1 MMKLYLSLLFLF
13 CQGTIFS
20 QVINDMNVKIKD
32 SLETRIQLL
41 RTYNYICD
49 KEPIFKQDL
58 VSTKEA
64 FILFIKALMLNRLSS
79 IESNDYTYS
88 IGEDSSKRYWL
99 AYIRNHKVSFTGNG
113 TYLVVDKNNFSV
125 LILENHK

>member
-1 MMKLYLSLLFLF
+1 
-13 CQGTIFS
+13 
-20 QVINDMNVKIKD
+20 MNIKIKD

-79 IESNDYTYS
+79 IELNDYTYS

>member
-1 MMKLYLSLLFLF
+1 MNKLFFSFVFILFSHVVS
-13 CQGTIFS
+13 S

-32 SLETRIQLL
+32 SLETRIQIL

-64 FILFIKALMLNRLSS
+64 FILFIKTLMLNRLSS
-79 IESNDYTYS
+79 IELNDYTYF
-88 IGEDSSKRYWL
+88 IGEDSSKKYWL
-99 AYIRNHKVSFTGNG
+99 AYISNHKVSFTGNG

-125 LILENHK
+125 LILENNK